1 VGPAATI
8 VTAGLAALSA
18 LLLTGQLRA
27 LSGVESRWVT
37 SRLHVVLAALG
48 GAWAATLATGTV
60 ELATFGLLALGC
72 ALLVVIDLADY
83 RLPDLIVGPLLL
95 ALLAGL
101 TLQSALTDQW
111 ARLGRA
117 GCAAVILSVGY
128 LLLALIRPGGMG
140 LGDVK
145 LAGVL
150 GAFLGWFGWPVLFL
164 GALAGFALGAVCAA
178 VVLLVRRSRRP
189 ADLPFGPWMI
199 AGAALGALPGA
210 AALVLG

>member
-1 VGPAATI
+1 MI
-8 VTAGLAALSA
+8 VTAALAAVAA
-18 LLLTGQLRA
+18 LLLTGQLHVVI
-27 LSGVESRWVT
+27 GVDSRWLT
-37 SRLHVVLAALG
+37 SRLHVGLAALG

-72 ALLVVIDLADY
+72 ALLVEIDLAVS
-83 RLPDLIVGPLLL
+83 RLPDVIVGPLLL

-128 LLLALIRPGGMG
+128 LALALIRPGGMG

-145 LAGVL
+145 LAAVL
-150 GAFLGWFGWPVLFL
+150 GAFLGWLGWPVLFL
-164 GALAGFALGAVCAA
+164 GALGGFALGAVCAA
-178 VVLLVRRSRRP
+178 VVLLVRRSRHP
-189 ADLPFGPWMI
+189 GDIPFGPLMI

-210 AALVLG
+210 TTLVLG